1 MTPDISPDTVQGD
14 RLGDA
19 TRRGSSGLSNVR
31 ALHKGWLL
39 APAYPESFDELAP
52 EFRLARALIEA
63 RTNAGLTQAQ
73 LAERMHTTQSVV
85 ARLESGRA
93 HPSTRTLEDFAR
105 AAGVR
110 LKISFEPIE
119 GTP

>member
-1 MTPDISPDTVQGD
+1 MRNVQ
-14 RLGDA
+14 
-19 TRRGSSGLSNVR
+19 S
-31 ALHKGWLL
+31 LHTTWLRD
-39 APAYPESFDELAP
+39 PAYREAYDEFAP

-73 LAERMHTTQSVV
+73 MAERMQTTQSVV

-93 HPSTRTLEDFAR
+93 HPSTRTLEKFAQ
-105 AAGVR
+105 AAGMR

-119 GTP
+119 GTA

>member
-1 MTPDISPDTVQGD
+1 MSD
-14 RLGDA
+14 
-19 TRRGSSGLSNVR
+19 VR
-31 ALHKGWLL
+31 ALHKKWLRD
-39 APAYPESFDELAP
+39 PAYREAYDELAP

-73 LAERMHTTQSVV
+73 LAERMQTTQSVV

-93 HPSTRTLEDFAR
+93 HPSTRTLEKFAQ
-105 AAGVR
+105 AAGMR

-119 GTP
+119 GTA

>member
-1 MTPDISPDTVQGD
+1 M
-14 RLGDA
+14 
-19 TRRGSSGLSNVR
+19 SNVS
-31 ALHKGWLL
+31 ALHRKWLYDPGYRQ
-39 APAYPESFDELAP
+39 AFDELAP

-63 RTNAGLTQAQ
+63 RANAGLTQAQ

-93 HPSTRTLEDFAR
+93 HPSTPTLEKFAQ
-105 AAGVR
+105 AAGVQ

-119 GTP
+119 GAASSDAAPVSQGPIRV

>member
-1 MTPDISPDTVQGD
+1 MSD
-14 RLGDA
+14 
-19 TRRGSSGLSNVR
+19 VR
-31 ALHKGWLL
+31 ALHKKWLRD
-39 APAYPESFDELAP
+39 PAYREAYDELAP

-73 LAERMHTTQSVV
+73 LAERMQTTQSVV

-93 HPSTRTLEDFAR
+93 HPSTRTLEKFAQ
-105 AAGVR
+105 AAGMQ

-119 GTP
+119 GTA

>member
-1 MTPDISPDTVQGD
+1 MSNVQS
-14 RLGDA
+14 RHTTWLGD
-19 TRRGSSGLSNVR
+19 
-31 ALHKGWLL
+31 
-39 APAYPESFDELAP
+39 PAYREAYNELAP

-63 RTNAGLTQAQ
+63 RANAGLTQAQ
-73 LAERMHTTQSVV
+73 MAERMQTTQSVV

-93 HPSTRTLEDFAR
+93 HPSTRTLERFAR

-119 GTP
+119 GTA